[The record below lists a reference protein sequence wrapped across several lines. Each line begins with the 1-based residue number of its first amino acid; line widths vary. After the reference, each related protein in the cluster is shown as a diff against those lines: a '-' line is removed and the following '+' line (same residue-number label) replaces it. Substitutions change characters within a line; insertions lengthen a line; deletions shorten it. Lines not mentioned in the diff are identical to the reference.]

1 MYMPITYSIF
11 LEELKK
17 EIGPLAKIFLDK
29 AMDALGLEDINN
41 ENYKDVLNV
50 LKMNR
55 KMREFVE
62 IVEKRLEKLE

>member
-1 MYMPITYSIF
+1 MPITYSIF

-17 EIGPLAKIFLDK
+17 EIGPLAKIFLDR
-29 AMDALGLEDINN
+29 AMDALGIDDITS

-62 IVEKRLEKLE
+62 IVEKKLEELE